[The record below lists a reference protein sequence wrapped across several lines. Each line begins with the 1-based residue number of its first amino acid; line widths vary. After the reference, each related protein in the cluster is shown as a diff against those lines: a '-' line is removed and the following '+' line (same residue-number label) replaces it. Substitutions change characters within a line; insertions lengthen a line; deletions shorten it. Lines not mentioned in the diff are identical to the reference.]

1 MAEFNLQIAGKTAAI
16 SCLFESTPH
25 QFSRYLTQNAPDF
38 SITVVPEDLRFE
50 QEELDR
56 EAREEGFRLR
66 TFTDP
71 FLERAAIQRRFAEH
85 LLDHGILLLHG
96 STVAVDGKAFL
107 FTARSGTGKSTHTR
121 FWLEVFGDRARMVND
136 DKPFLQITGSGVV
149 VHGSP
154 WSGKHGLDS
163 NISAPLAGI
172 CLLERGVENSIRR
185 ATPEELLPMLFHE
198 SAHPRDPSQAEA
210 HRLLVEALSRNVPLW
225 QMRCN
230 KNPEAAIIAHR
241 AMSE

>member
-1 MAEFNLQIAGKTAAI
+1 MAEFNLQIAGKTATV

-149 VHGSP
+149 AHGSP

>member
-1 MAEFNLQIAGKTAAI
+1 MAEFNLQIAGKTAAV

-149 VHGSP
+149 AHGSP

-198 SAHPRDPSQAEA
+198 SAHPRDPSQAET